1 MVDTSNAEV
10 EPPLGWKHLIA
21 ALPTIL
27 LSKAP
32 KSRMEVSKHIN
43 SYVREGRIPRPQKMY
58 DALDD
63 KYKHEVNVSTFKT
76 WHVIFQLKH
85 LLLNEISV
93 TDGVKCYIDNEL
105 SDHEGF
111 VTISDSPYKIVDR
124 LIFSRAN
131 FNLNKNWKH
140 EKV

>member
-1 MVDTSNAEV
+1 
-10 EPPLGWKHLIA
+10 
-21 ALPTIL
+21 
-27 LSKAP
+27 
-32 KSRMEVSKHIN
+32 MEVSKHIN

-76 WHVIFQLKH
+76 WHIIFQLKH